1 MATSIT
7 NQNVPLIHRKEFQ
20 MMTPAPLNSA
30 AGSFVVT
37 DQDEVDNLA
46 LYMVNATTHYLYH
59 HDEDAWIQVVS
70 GALAGTFGAGS
81 CGAAARWS
89 TTITSNGG
97 STSTVTTTTPVSG
110 LCVGRTIRFLSGA
123 NIGLES
129 TITGLSIIPG
139 GTTTIEFT
147 ALPNAVLTGVTFTI
161 ATRRY
166 YVWNG
171 GTAASGSF
179 KNYDPLLGV
188 WTTLNVTGGPTSFLT
203 DGKLVSTP
211 GKDIFASG
219 TATSVTTTTIVNAAK
234 TWTPNQ
240 WCNYQIR
247 ITAGTGIG
255 QIRTIVSNTATA
267 LTVATWTTTP
277 DATSQYEI
285 TGNDDFLYLLGNN
298 AATMYRYS
306 ISANSWTTL
315 APTTA
320 RTGGPGTGM
329 SANWISKTGESFWSN
344 ESDIR
349 DGRYIYS
356 FRGAAGGLLDR
367 YDISGGTAG
376 AGAWLAINYIN
387 LLETFTTGSSYA
399 ADNRYIYIRKEATG
413 RFFKYSIRG
422 NYIEPLTTNMYPES
436 TPVIGDKIWLRK
448 YEEGSTT
455 KLVWLY
461 AIQNTSNILHRI
473 LLY

>member
-7 NQNVPLIHRKEFQ
+7 NQNLPLIHRKEFQ
-20 MMTPAPLNSA
+20 MMTPAPVNSA
-30 AGSFVVT
+30 AGSFIVT
-37 DQDEVDNLA
+37 DQDEVDNLT

-59 HDEDAWIQVVS
+59 HDEDAWIQVTS
-70 GALAGTFGAGS
+70 GALAGTFGPGS

-89 TTITSNGG
+89 STLTSNGG
-97 STSTVTTTTPVSG
+97 STTTVTTTTSISG
-110 LCVGRTIRFLSGA
+110 LCLGRIIRFLSGA
-123 NIGLES
+123 NAGLES
-129 TITGLSIIPG
+129 TVTAILTNPG
-139 GTTTIEFT
+139 GTNTIQFD

-166 YVWNG
+166 YIWNG
-171 GTAASGSF
+171 GTAATGSF

-188 WTTLNVTGGPTSFLT
+188 WTTLNITGAPASVLT
-203 DGKLVSTP
+203 DGRLVSTP

-219 TATSVTTTTIVNAAK
+219 TATSATTTTIVNTAK
-234 TWTPNQ
+234 TWTVNQ

-247 ITAGTGIG
+247 ISAGTGIG
-255 QIRTIVSNTATA
+255 QVRTITSNTANT
-267 LTVATWTTTP
+267 LTVPTWTITP

-285 TGNDDFLYLLGNN
+285 MGNDDFLYLLGNN
-298 AATMYRYS
+298 AVTMYRYS
-306 ISANSWTTL
+306 ISGNSWTTL

-320 RTGGPGTGM
+320 RTGAPGVGM
-329 SANWISKTGESFWSN
+329 SANWVSKTGDTLWEN

-349 DGRYIYS
+349 DGRFIYS
-356 FRGAAGGLLDR
+356 FRGAGGGLLDR

-376 AGAWLAINYIN
+376 AGAWLSINYIN
-387 LLETFTTGSSYA
+387 LFETFTTGTSYA
-399 ADNRYIYIRKEATG
+399 ADGRYIYIRKEATG
-413 RFFKYSIRG
+413 RYFKYSVRG

-436 TPVIGDKIWLRK
+436 TAVLGDKLWLRK
-448 YEEGSTT
+448 YEEGSVT

-461 AIQNTSNILHRI
+461 GIQNTSNVLHRI